1 MLPELLAIIVVVLLI
16 VLDGLGKLRLD
27 HPVWIAVTGVLFPI
41 GFCWSGLC
49 LTVRLLGGGTPP
61 GSLLLA
67 PIGFLSVYVLGVSH
81 VRPFLKSGEKTGRRL
96 LTGGMILGLLVQGTL
111 GGMYI
116 AAAVMLQDTV
126 DGPLW
131 AAPLYPP
138 VMMVLWPV
146 MHLVFH
152 VVPAAIVID
161 PLLLLA
167 GMCLGAM
174 WIAQASFL
182 LHGEIRALLWMKKRV
197 WKWIAYLLLSFVPV
211 LNLICAGRLL
221 WQLMRRTTAER
232 EEAAV

>member
-131 AAPLYPP
+131 AAP
-138 VMMVLWPV
+138 
-146 MHLVFH
+146 
-152 VVPAAIVID
+152 
-161 PLLLLA
+161 
-167 GMCLGAM
+167 
-174 WIAQASFL
+174 ST
-182 LHGEIRALLWMKKRV
+182 
-197 WKWIAYLLLSFVPV
+197 
-211 LNLICAGRLL
+211 
-221 WQLMRRTTAER
+221 RR
-232 EEAAV
+232 